1 MSSLCGAQCEGC
13 QFGQNNNCKGC
24 SETNG
29 CPFGKQCFV
38 AKYILTGGIEN
49 FNEFKMQL
57 IEEINS
63 LGISGMP
70 QITELNPLNGVFVNL
85 EYNLP
90 NGEKI
95 KFLDDSEIYLGSQVE
110 SEFNDGELIKCF
122 GIVANM
128 DFILVCEYGPN
139 GSDPELIVYKKR

>member
-13 QFGQNNNCKGC
+13 QFGLNSNCKGC

-38 AKYILTGGIEN
+38 AKYILTGGKEKL
-49 FNEFKMQL
+49 NEFKTQL

-128 DFILVCEYGPN
+128 DFILVSEYGPN
-139 GSDPELIVYKKR
+139 GSNPELIVYKKR